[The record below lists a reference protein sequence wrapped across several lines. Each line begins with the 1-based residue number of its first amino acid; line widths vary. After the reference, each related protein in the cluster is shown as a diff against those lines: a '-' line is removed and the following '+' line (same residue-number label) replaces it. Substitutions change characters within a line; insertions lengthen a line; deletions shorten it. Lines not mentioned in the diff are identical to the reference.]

1 MFFSI
6 TEVIIISNW
15 ETQKTA
21 QCWLRSWLVS
31 CVNIFIDGYWICAR
45 VNRPHSSC
53 CVSLSGIW
61 CSLMCDAGTG
71 EMRPHPG
78 AGLVPH
84 PGRYPLVVCDPNA
97 PLSAVTCIFDF
108 PSQSSGISLEKLTKV
123 RRFPFFQNVSSMF
136 ST

>member
-1 MFFSI
+1 MDIGF
-6 TEVIIISNW
+6 
-15 ETQKTA
+15 
-21 QCWLRSWLVS
+21 
-31 CVNIFIDGYWICAR
+31 AR
-45 VNRPHSSC
+45 VNRPRGSC

-123 RRFPFFQNVSSMF
+123 RRFSFFQNVSSMF
-136 ST
+136 STRVSASSRNKSCALLTIMVKSYEQKPFLVSSR